1 MKRKLFRFLISQR
14 VPSLSLPAGRTD
26 TLASQRKLPSCML
39 PSQMPI
45 QRTSACSVLAYAT
58 ASSELRMSGSL
69 TISSSGV
76 PARFRSMPDMPWKSS
91 CSDLPASSSR
101 CARVRF
107 TRMAPRV
114 GDTMS
119 TPPPATTG
127 ISYCEI
133 W

>member
-1 MKRKLFRFLISQR
+1 
-14 VPSLSLPAGRTD
+14 
-26 TLASQRKLPSCML
+26 ML

-45 QRTSACSVLAYAT
+45 QRTSACSAFAYAT
-58 ASSELRMSGSL
+58 ASSELRMSGSV

-76 PARFRSMPDMPWKSS
+76 PARFRSMPVMPWKSS

-101 CARVRF
+101 WARVSC
-107 TRMAPRV
+107 TRISPRV
-114 GDTMS
+114 GDTIA
-119 TPPPATTG
+119 TLPPATTG

>member
-1 MKRKLFRFLISQR
+1 MKRKLLRFLISQR
-14 VPSLSLPAGRTD
+14 VPSGSPGRRTD

-45 QRTSACSVLAYAT
+45 HCTSACSALAYAT
-58 ASSELRMSGSL
+58 ASSELVRSGSE

-76 PARFRSMPDMPWKSS
+76 PARFRSMPVMPWKSS
-91 CSDLPASSSR
+91 CRLLPASSSR
-101 CARVRF
+101 CARVSR
-107 TRMAPRV
+107 TLTSPRV

-119 TPPPATTG
+119 TWPPATTG
-127 ISYCEI
+127 ISNCEI